1 MLEHGASADRD
12 LETAGWRVL
21 RSDDLTDRV
30 ADAWIAVGYRHQSSI
45 PMRTTNVTLLKERGG

>member
-1 MLEHGASADRD
+1 MLEHGASADRY

-30 ADAWIAVGYRHQSSI
+30 ADAWIASGIDTKARC
-45 PMRTTNVTLLKERGG
+45 